1 MSPEAPFEIKQRF
14 LHLLPA
20 EKALWQKWLSLNS
33 QGWTGYE
40 YDVHV
45 GEGIIVPE
53 EYPEWGK
60 YLSRLLTQ
68 KRIDV
73 VAYRMGTPW
82 IFEVKPQAGLSAYG
96 QLLAYRE
103 LFMRQFPTATRPE
116 LAIVTDFLNPDED
129 YLYVKAGIHVFL
141 V

>member
-1 MSPEAPFEIKQRF
+1 MSENFTLKQRF

-20 EKALWQKWLSLNS
+20 ERELWERWLKLNGS
-33 QGWTGYE
+33 GWYGYE

-45 GEGIIVPE
+45 GEGVV
-53 EYPEWGK
+53 YPGEGPDWAQDLAK
-60 YLSRLLTQ
+60 LLTQ

-73 VAYRMGTPW
+73 VAYRQGVPW
-82 IFEVKPQAGLSAYG
+82 IFEVKPDAGLSAYG

-103 LFMRQFPTATRPE
+103 LYRRQFRYEGPLE
-116 LAIVTDFLNPDED
+116 LAIVTDRLTPDED
-129 YLYVKAGIHVFL
+129 YLYRGAGIHIFL

>member
-1 MSPEAPFEIKQRF
+1 MPEGNFALKQRF
-14 LHLLPA
+14 IHLLPA
-20 EKALWQKWLSLNS
+20 EKALWEKWIS
-33 QGWTGYE
+33 QYEVGWSDYR

-45 GEGIIVPE
+45 GEGITVTG

-60 YLSRLLTQ
+60 DLAKLLTQ

-73 VAYRMGTPW
+73 LAYRMGTPW

-103 LFMRQFPTATRPE
+103 LWMKDHPTSTRPE
-116 LAIVTDFLNPDED
+116 LAVVTDILNPDED
-129 YLYVKAGIHVFL
+129 YLYRSAGINVFL